1 MTEPISTAPN
11 ATTPTGTQ
19 KTPVAKLW
27 GVMFFQY
34 FIWGVW
40 LPLLFGY
47 LGPQGLGFTGTQQT
61 LILIS
66 FPMAAL
72 FSVFFG
78 NQFADRNF
86 DAEKFLA
93 VSHLLS
99 GATMVGLYFS
109 TSFWAFMICMWAHAI
124 LFVPTISVANS
135 VLFAAMKNP
144 KSEYGLVRLGGT
156 FGWMSAS
163 WPMFFLLSDDPMAV
177 ANTFLVAAIAS
188 FLFAGFSLTL
198 PHTPAN
204 RTAKGLAW
212 WQAIKTLSIPFVFV
226 IWIVTMMDS
235 SIHDLYFM
243 WAGSFIHSVGVET
256 KWIMPIMSI
265 GQLAEIASMFLIGGV
280 LTRLGWKWTLVI
292 GLSGQV
298 ARFALFAF
306 FPSPAMVI
314 LGLILHGMVYA
325 FFFAT
330 LFIFVDE
337 FLPKEIRASA
347 HGVFNLMMLGGGP
360 ILSRLMAPHLFES
373 HSTMMPTDANSEP
386 VMMVDYSTLFLYP
399 LGMSIAAVLLIV
411 FAFHPPRK
419 TEQK

>member
-1 MTEPISTAPN
+1 
-11 ATTPTGTQ
+11 
-19 KTPVAKLW
+19 
-27 GVMFFQY
+27 MFFQY

-47 LGPQGLGFTGTQQT
+47 LGPQGLNFSSSQQT
-61 LILIS
+61 LILVS
-66 FPMAAL
+66 FPVAAL

-109 TSFWAFMICMWAHAI
+109 TSYWAFLFFMWAHAI

-144 KSEYGLVRLGGT
+144 KSEYGRVRLGGT
-156 FGWMSAS
+156 FGWMAAS
-163 WPMFFLLSDDPMAV
+163 WPMFFLLSDDPMAI

-188 FLFAGFSLTL
+188 LIFAGFSLTL

-204 RTAKGLAW
+204 RTAPGLAW

-243 WAGSFIHSVGVET
+243 WAGSFIRSVGVET

-265 GQLAEIASMFLIGGV
+265 GQLAEIASMFFIGGV
-280 LTRLGWKWTLVI
+280 LARLGWKWTLVI

-314 LGLILHGMVYA
+314 LGLVLHGMVYA

-337 FLPKEIRASA
+337 FLPKEIRSSA
-347 HGVFNLMMLGGGP
+347 HGIFNLMMLGGGP
-360 ILSRLMAPHLFES
+360 ILSRIMAPYLFQS
-373 HSTMMPTDANSEP
+373 HSTLAPTDVVSQP
-386 VMMVDYSTLFLYP
+386 MLQVDYSTLFLYP
-399 LGMSIAAVLLIV
+399 LSMSIAAVVLIL
-411 FAFHPPRK
+411 FAFHPPHQSQPK
-419 TEQK
+419 PPIQ

>member
-1 MTEPISTAPN
+1 
-11 ATTPTGTQ
+11 
-19 KTPVAKLW
+19 
-27 GVMFFQY
+27 MFLQY

-47 LGPQGLGFTGTQQT
+47 LGPQGLNFTDVQQT

-66 FPMAAL
+66 FPVAAL

-93 VSHLLS
+93 ASHLLS
-99 GATMVGLYFS
+99 ALTMVGLYFS
-109 TSFWAFMICMWAHAI
+109 TTFVPFFIFMWGHAI
-124 LFVPTISVANS
+124 LFVPTISVSNS
-135 VLFAAMKNP
+135 ILFAAMRNP
-144 KSEYGLVRLGGT
+144 HSEYGRVRLGGT

-163 WPMFFLLSDDPMAV
+163 WPMFFLLSDDPMAI

-188 FLFAGFSLTL
+188 LAFAIFSLTL

-204 RTAKGLAW
+204 RTAQGLAW
-212 WQAIKTLSIPFVFV
+212 WQAIKALSLPFVFV
-226 IWIVTMMDS
+226 IWIVTMMDA

-243 WAGSFIHSVGVET
+243 WASSFISSIGVET

-265 GQLAEIASMFLIGGV
+265 GQLAEIASMFMIGTV

-306 FPSPAMVI
+306 FPTPVMVM
-314 LGLILHGMVYA
+314 LGLSLHGMVYA

-330 LFIFVDE
+330 LFIFVDQY
-337 FLPKEIRASA
+337 LPKEIRSSA
-347 HGVFNLMMLGGGP
+347 HGIFNLMMLGGGP
-360 ILSRLMAPHLFES
+360 IVSRLVAPYLFRS
-373 HSTMMPTDANSEP
+373 HSTAAPATVGGKQATAMLEAPPAIEL
-386 VMMVDYSTLFLYP
+386 VDYSTLFLYP
-399 LGMSIAAVLLIV
+399 LAISVAAVLLVI
-411 FAFHPPRK
+411 FAFHPPAK
-419 TEQK
+419 TATPPHKN